1 MRIIKQSKLFFHEG
15 KSDKVY
21 EIDLCEI
28 NPDAFIVNFRYG
40 RRGATLKEGTKTSE
54 FVSKE
59 KAENIF
65 DQLEKEKRN
74 KGYQSEVEVF
84 VELPSLEALNV
95 NSIEGIMLKRLED
108 STQGINSFKTEWKT
122 SRVIWKSAEM
132 ELKEASPYILKLATK
147 GDEMQLYA
155 SIFAIRTLKI
165 AQASELLHSIAHST
179 RHKQY
184 IRNVAFD
191 ALLTI
196 HEGFELEKTVSELLD
211 NLPSEI
217 KYAIDKGDYEN
228 LKAYYSEKFGKKE
241 KTEEL
246 TYLYLLSKAY
256 PSLLQLIE
264 YVVWQIPFES
274 PYFRNIR
281 AIYKLAR
288 FRNDAQIL
296 GILSFLFENK
306 TPMFNRTASLDKES
320 WNQEQYFYQFGN
332 YVNVR
337 KELSNNE
344 SRLAFSN
351 FTKLYFQ
358 KNSFY
363 YLKELGKQN
372 KAKEYLRFAVNALIQ
387 YSDADYRPADRR
399 PLSTY
404 GTYDWQSSRY
414 HYTVVDF
421 PECYQSLLLTTILFG
436 NDKNRKMD
444 SKLRFYLKK
453 EEFWSADY
461 YYQENKVTKVE
472 SGTNTNSVSS
482 ENFSIQNEP
491 KGALDSII
499 GTFKSIFG
507 SNKEKQIIPQ
517 PKQEETTIQPQLKS
531 SRPELYPEFWDE
543 MPEAYIQLLMQGK
556 MDRVMRF
563 AYEHLSVHSKY
574 EDLLQKIEPEM
585 MIHLLNK
592 PSKYPQN
599 LGFDALEKREVELRQ
614 KESFIAQI
622 LVSEN
627 EKARNWAK
635 VNIEN
640 NTSYFL
646 SSTDFITT
654 LVMNSHKASNEFIN
668 NLLQK
673 ASLSEEKQKA
683 LLGKVIIQLIS
694 LENNEENNK
703 IAESAAQKLKI
714 VASSNFSEISWEIV
728 AQLLASS
735 LSNNKLLVSEI
746 LLSKSQK
753 YPVTEIPLSII
764 ELLLNIENESIRE
777 NGISLLKQYPIE
789 EIVKDWQQIL
799 KLLSSSYKD
808 VVESILLLN
817 DSFEGQSEIQ
827 LQTTERLFEVLMM
840 EQKFENSHQIFRD
853 NLEKMVSKYR
863 NDIPVKWMMR
873 LIFANSVKNQLFG
886 FELLKKVNDDSRFTL
901 KQVISLA
908 NHEFLAVRQWSWS
921 FFKNNIERI
930 KSDRNYALG
939 MLDVKWDDS
948 REFAFHFFQ
957 TEFTEEDW
965 DTDCLVG
972 IADSVRPDVENFGKN
987 LIMKFFKK
995 EQGLEYLTKLSQH
1008 PSQNIQL
1015 FVTSYLEEYATDNTE
1030 KLKELNF
1037 YFRSVLSRVNKART
1051 SKNRIFTFL
1060 EKEGRK
1066 NRESAE
1072 IVSGILDD
1080 LSATTAIQDK
1090 AKCINIISEL
1100 KMIYPQLNVHLQLI
1114 S

>member
-1 MRIIKQSKLFFHEG
+1 MRIIKQTKLFFHEG

-40 RRGATLKEGTKTSE
+40 RRGAALKEGTKTPE
-54 FVSKE
+54 FVSRE
-59 KAENIF
+59 KAGNIF

-74 KGYQSEVEVF
+74 KGYQSEVEAF
-84 VELPSLEALNV
+84 VELPSLENLNV
-95 NSIEGIMLKRLED
+95 NSKEGIILKRLED
-108 STQGINSFKTEWKT
+108 ATQGINSFRTEWKT
-122 SRVIWKSAEM
+122 SRVIWKAAQM
-132 ELKEASPYILKLATK
+132 EIKEAAPYILKLATK

-155 SIFAIRTLKI
+155 SVFAIRKLKI
-165 AQASELLHSIAHST
+165 TQAAELLHSIAHST

-196 HEGFELEKTVSELLD
+196 NEGAELEKVVSELLES
-211 NLPSEI
+211 LPSEI
-217 KYAIDKGDYEN
+217 RYAIDKGDYER
-228 LKAYYSEKFGKKE
+228 LKKHYAEKFAQKE

-246 TYLYLLSKAY
+246 TSLYLLSKAY
-256 PSLLQLIE
+256 PSLIE
-264 YVVWQIPFES
+264 VIENVMRQIPFES

-281 AIYKLAR
+281 AVYKLAR
-288 FRNDAQIL
+288 FRDDAQIL
-296 GILSFLFENK
+296 GILSFLFEK
-306 TPMFNRTASLDKES
+306 KAPAFNRTVSLDKES
-320 WNQEQYFYQFGN
+320 WNQDQYFYQFGG

-358 KNSFY
+358 KNGFY
-363 YLKELGKQN
+363 YLKDLGKQN

-387 YSDADYRPADRR
+387 YSDADYTPADRR
-399 PLSTY
+399 PLNTY

-436 NDKNRKMD
+436 NDTARKMD
-444 SKLRFYLKK
+444 SKLQFYFKK
-453 EEFWSADY
+453 EEFWSSEY
-461 YYQENKVTKVE
+461 YYQENKIKKIE
-472 SGTNTNSVSS
+472 SGTHSNPVSS
-482 ENFSIQNEP
+482 EDSSVKDQQ
-491 KGALDSII
+491 KGALDNII

-507 SNKEKQIIPQ
+507 SNKEKQTVSQ
-517 PKQEETTIQPQLKS
+517 PKKEESIIKQEPNP

-556 MDRVMRF
+556 MDLVMKF
-563 AYEHLSVHSKY
+563 AYENLSVHPNYK
-574 EDLLQKIEPEM
+574 DLLQKIEPEM
-585 MIHLLNK
+585 MIRLLNK
-592 PSKYPQN
+592 SSKYPQS
-599 LGFDALEKREVELRQ
+599 LGFNALEKREAELRQ
-614 KESFIAQI
+614 NESFVARI
-622 LVSEN
+622 LVSGS
-627 EKARNWAK
+627 EKARSWAK

-640 NTSYFL
+640 NTQYFL
-646 SSTDFITT
+646 SSIDFLTI
-654 LVMNSHKASNEFIN
+654 LVMNSRRESNEFIN

-673 ASLSEEKQKA
+673 ASLSEDRQKA
-683 LLGKVIIQLIS
+683 VLGKVIIQLIA
-694 LENNEENNK
+694 LENNEENDK
-703 IAESAAQKLKI
+703 IAETATKKLKI
-714 VASSNFSEISWEIV
+714 TASSNFSEISWDVI
-728 AQLLASS
+728 AQLLISP
-735 LSNNKLLVSEI
+735 LNNNRLLASEI
-746 LLSKSQK
+746 LLSKSEK
-753 YPVTEIPLSII
+753 YPVTEIPVSII
-764 ELLLNIENESIRE
+764 ELLLTNENESIRQ
-777 NGISLLKQYPIE
+777 NGMSLLKQYPKE
-789 EIVKDWQQIL
+789 EIGKNWQQL
-799 KLLSSSYKD
+799 LHLLSSGYRD
-808 VVESILLLN
+808 VVESILSLN
-817 DSFEGQSEIQ
+817 DQFESQPAVQQ
-827 LQTTERLFEVLMM
+827 LTIGRLFDVLMM
-840 EQKFENSHQIFRD
+840 EQKFENSHQLFRD
-853 NLEKMVSKYR
+853 YLDKMAAKYR
-863 NDIPVKWMMR
+863 NDIPVKWMIR
-873 LIFANSVKNQLFG
+873 LLFANSVKNQLFG
-886 FELLKKVNDDSRFTL
+886 FELLKKVNDDTRLSL

-921 FFKNNIERI
+921 FYKNNVKRI
-930 KSDRNYALG
+930 KSDRNHALG
-939 MLDVKWDDS
+939 ILDAKWDDS

-957 TEFTEEDW
+957 KEFTEEDW

-972 IADSVRPDVENFGKN
+972 IADSVRSDVESFGKN

-1008 PSQNIQL
+1008 PSQNMQL
-1015 FVTSYLEEYATDNTE
+1015 FVTSYLEEYATDSPE

-1037 YFRSVLSRVNKART
+1037 YFRSVLSRVNRART
-1051 SKNRIFTFL
+1051 AKNRIFNFL

-1066 NRESAE
+1066 NKESAE
-1072 IVSGILDD
+1072 IVSKILDD

>member
-1 MRIIKQSKLFFHEG
+1 MRIIKQTKLFFHEG

-40 RRGATLKEGTKTSE
+40 RRGAALKEGSKTPE
-54 FVSKE
+54 FVSRE
-59 KAENIF
+59 KAEHIF

-84 VELPSLEALNV
+84 VELPSLETLNV
-95 NSIEGIMLKRLED
+95 DSKEGVILKRLED
-108 STQGINSFKTEWKT
+108 ATQGINSFKTGWKT
-122 SRVIWKSAEM
+122 SRVIWKAAQM
-132 ELKEASPYILKLATK
+132 EIKEAAPYILKLATK

-155 SIFAIRTLKI
+155 SVFAIRRLKI
-165 AQASELLHSIAHST
+165 IQASELLHSIAHST

-196 HEGFELEKTVSELLD
+196 NEGSELEKIVSELLES
-211 NLPSEI
+211 LPAEI
-217 KYAIDKGDYEN
+217 RYAIDKGDYDS
-228 LKAYYSEKFGKKE
+228 LKKYYAEKFDKKE
-241 KTEEL
+241 KTDEL
-246 TYLYLLSKAY
+246 TSLYLLSKAY
-256 PSLLQLIE
+256 PSLVKVIE
-264 YVVWQIPFES
+264 NVLWQIPFES
-274 PYFRNIR
+274 PYFRSIR

-288 FRNDAQIL
+288 FRDDAQIL
-296 GILSFLFENK
+296 GMLAFLFEK
-306 TPMFNRTASLDKES
+306 KASAFNRTASLDKES
-320 WNQEQYFYQFGN
+320 WNQDQYFYQFGG

-363 YLKELGKQN
+363 YLKDLGKQN
-372 KAKEYLRFAVNALIQ
+372 KAKEYIRFAVNALIQ
-387 YSDADYRPADRR
+387 YSDADYTPANRR

-421 PECYQSLLLTTILFG
+421 PECYQSLLLTSILFG
-436 NDKNRKMD
+436 NDTTRKMD
-444 SKLRFYLKK
+444 SKLQFYLKK
-453 EEFWSADY
+453 EEFWSSDY
-461 YYQENKVTKVE
+461 YYQENKVTKVD
-472 SGTNTNSVSS
+472 SGTNKSSVSS
-482 ENFSIQNEP
+482 EKNQQQ
-491 KGALDSII
+491 GALDNII
-499 GTFKSIFG
+499 STFKNIFG
-507 SNKEKQIIPQ
+507 SNKEKQTVTQ
-517 PKQEETTIQPQLKS
+517 PIQENFVIGAES
-531 SRPELYPEFWDE
+531 NFSRPELYPEFWDA

-556 MDRVMRF
+556 MDLVMKF
-563 AYEHLSVHSKY
+563 AYENLSVHANYK
-574 EDLLQKIEPEM
+574 DLLQRIEPEM
-585 MIHLLNK
+585 MILLLNK
-592 PSKYPQN
+592 SSKYPQN
-599 LGFDALEKREVELRQ
+599 LGFDALEKRETELRQ
-614 KESFIAQI
+614 NESFVALV

-635 VNIEN
+635 MNIEN
-640 NTSYFL
+640 NTHYFL
-646 SSTDFITT
+646 SSTDFLTI
-654 LVMNSHKASNEFIN
+654 LMMNSRRESNEFIN

-673 ASLSEEKQKA
+673 ASLSEDRQKA
-683 LLGKVIIQLIS
+683 VLGKVIIQLIA
-694 LENNEENNK
+694 LESNEENDK
-703 IAESAAQKLKI
+703 IADAATKKLKI
-714 VASSNFSEISWEIV
+714 TASSNFSEISWDII
-728 AQLLASS
+728 AQLLTSP
-735 LSNNKLLVSEI
+735 LNNNRLLASEI
-746 LLSKSQK
+746 LLSKSRK

-764 ELLLNIENESIRE
+764 ELLLSNENESIRE
-777 NGISLLKQYPIE
+777 NGISLLKQYPKE
-789 EIVKDWQQIL
+789 EIGNHWLQLLQ
-799 KLLSSSYKD
+799 LLSSSHKD
-808 VVESILLLN
+808 VVENILSLN
-817 DSFEGQSEIQ
+817 DQFESQSEIQ
-827 LQTTERLFEVLMM
+827 ELTTGRLFDVLMID
-840 EQKFENSHQIFRD
+840 QKFENSHQLFRD
-853 NLEKMVSKYR
+853 YLGKMVEKSIDK
-863 NDIPVKWMMR
+863 IPVKWIIR

-886 FELLKKVNDDSRFTL
+886 FELLKKVNDDTGFTL
-901 KQVISLA
+901 KQIISLA

-921 FFKNNIERI
+921 FYKNNVGRI
-930 KSDRNYALG
+930 KSDRSHALG
-939 MLDVKWDDS
+939 ILDAKWDDS

-957 TEFTEEDW
+957 TEFTDEDW

-972 IADSVRPDVENFGKN
+972 IADSVRSDVESFGKN

-1015 FVTSYLEEYATDNTE
+1015 FVTSYLEEYAADNSE

-1037 YFRSVLSRVNKART
+1037 YFRSVLSRVNRART
-1051 SKNRIFTFL
+1051 AKNRIFTFL

-1066 NRESAE
+1066 NIESAE
-1072 IVSGILDD
+1072 AVSKILDD

>member
-1 MRIIKQSKLFFHEG
+1 MRIIKQTKLFFHEG

-40 RRGATLKEGTKTSE
+40 RRGAALKEGTKTPE
-54 FVSKE
+54 FVSRE
-59 KAENIF
+59 KAESIF

-84 VELPSLEALNV
+84 VELPSLENLNV
-95 NSIEGIMLKRLED
+95 NSKEGVMLKRLED
-108 STQGINSFKTEWKT
+108 ATQGINSFNTEWKT
-122 SRVIWKSAEM
+122 SRVIWKAAQM
-132 ELKEASPYILKLATK
+132 GMKEAVPYILKLATK
-147 GDEMQLYA
+147 GDDMQLYA
-155 SIFAIRTLKI
+155 SIFAIRTLKMVE
-165 AQASELLHSIAHST
+165 ASELLRSIAQST

-184 IRNVAFD
+184 IRNVALD

-196 HEGFELEKTVSELLD
+196 QEGTELEKTVSELLD
-211 NLPSEI
+211 SLPSEI
-217 KYAIDKGDYEN
+217 KYAIDKGDYES
-228 LKAYYSEKFGKKE
+228 LKVYYSEKFGKKE

-264 YVVWQIPFES
+264 YIVWQIPFES

-288 FRNDAQIL
+288 FRDDAQIL
-296 GILSFLFENK
+296 GMLSFLFEKK
-306 TPMFNRTASLDKES
+306 TPMFTRTASLDKES
-320 WNQEQYFYQFGN
+320 WNQDQYFYQFGN

-337 KELSNNE
+337 KELSNTE

-372 KAKEYLRFAVNALIQ
+372 KVKEYLRFAVNALIQ
-387 YSDADYRPADRR
+387 YSDEDYTPADRR
-399 PLSTY
+399 PLNTY

-436 NDKNRKMD
+436 NDATRKMD
-444 SKLRFYLKK
+444 SKLQFYFNK

-461 YYQENKVTKVE
+461 YYQENKVTKRE
-472 SGTNTNSVSS
+472 SGTHANSVSS
-482 ENFSIQNEP
+482 EDPSVKNQQ
-491 KGALDSII
+491 KGTLDNII

-507 SNKEKQIIPQ
+507 SNKEKQTVSQ
-517 PKQEETTIQPQLKS
+517 PKQEESIIKS
-531 SRPELYPEFWDE
+531 ESNLSRPELYPEFWDD

-563 AYEHLSVHSKY
+563 AYENLSAHQDYKG
-574 EDLLQKIEPEM
+574 LLQKIEPEM
-585 MIHLLNK
+585 MVTLLNK
-592 PSKYPQN
+592 SSKYPQN
-599 LGFDALEKREVELRQ
+599 LGFDALVKKELELRQ
-614 KESFIAQI
+614 KESFVAQI

-627 EKARNWAK
+627 EKARDWAK
-635 VNIEN
+635 TTIQN

-646 SSTDFITT
+646 SSIDFITV
-654 LVMNSHKASNEFIN
+654 LVMNSQKESNEFIN
-668 NLLQK
+668 NVLQK
-673 ASLSEEKQKA
+673 ASLSEDRQKA
-683 LLGKVIIQLIS
+683 VLGKVIIQLIA

-703 IAESAAQKLKI
+703 TAATATKKLKI
-714 VASSNFSEISWEIV
+714 TALSNFSEISWDII
-728 AQLLASS
+728 AQLLTSP
-735 LSNNKLLVSEI
+735 LNNNRFLASEI
-746 LLSKSQK
+746 LLSKSEK
-753 YPVTEIPLSII
+753 YPVTEIPVSII
-764 ELLLNIENESIRE
+764 ELLLSNEEESIRQ
-777 NGISLLKQYPIE
+777 NGFSLLKQYPKID
-789 EIVKDWQQIL
+789 IGKNWPQIL
-799 KLLSSSYKD
+799 RQLSSAYKD
-808 VVESILLLN
+808 VAESILSLN
-817 DSFEGQSEIQ
+817 DEFESQSEIQ
-827 LQTTERLFEVLMM
+827 LQTTERLFEVLMI
-840 EQKFENSHQIFRD
+840 EQKFENSHQLFRD
-853 NLEKMVSKYR
+853 SLEKMVSKYK
-863 NDIPVKWMMR
+863 NDIPVKWIMR
-873 LIFANSVKNQLFG
+873 LVFANSVKNQLFG
-886 FELLKKVNDDSRFTL
+886 FEMLKKINDDSRFSV
-901 KQVISLA
+901 KQAIALA
-908 NHEFLAVRQWSWS
+908 NHEFLAVRQWSWN
-921 FFKNNIERI
+921 FYKNNVGRI
-930 KSDRNYALG
+930 KLDRNHALG
-939 MLDVKWDDS
+939 ILDAKWDDS

-957 TEFTEEDW
+957 TEFAEEDW

-972 IADSVRPDVENFGKN
+972 IADSVRSDVESFGKN

-1015 FVTSYLEEYATDNTE
+1015 FVTSYLEEYATDNPE

-1051 SKNRIFTFL
+1051 AKNRIFIFL

-1066 NRESAE
+1066 NTESAE
-1072 IVSGILDD
+1072 VVSGILDD